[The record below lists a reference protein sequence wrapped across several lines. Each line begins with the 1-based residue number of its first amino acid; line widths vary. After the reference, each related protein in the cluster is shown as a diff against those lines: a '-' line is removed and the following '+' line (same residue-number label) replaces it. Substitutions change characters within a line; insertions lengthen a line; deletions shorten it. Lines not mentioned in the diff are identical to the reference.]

1 MINEQVFINAPLN
14 FEKGVKIY
22 PPTVKEV
29 ITQSY
34 FPIFRKLLM
43 SSQEDIED
51 DIEEK
56 VKNKELKIDKI
67 PTPLE
72 FLFSSIAQDKRI
84 EMLAKEGFRFFTHEE
99 VTFLIE
105 QKIVI
110 IGNLEKKLKTINNI
124 DELPILN
131 ETNFLKFQNLL
142 RQSIGEKIQEPPDP
156 NENPR
161 IKRMKAK
168 ARLRDKIKAKQAS
181 KNGEAPSL
189 STLLASICCMGIGLT
204 PLNIGEIS
212 YASVS
217 AIMERY
223 QAKEKYEVDIK
234 SMLAGAKDVKLKYW
248 IRDLDKD

>member
-22 PPTVKEV
+22 PPTVREV

-84 EMLAKEGFRFFTHEE
+84 EMLAKEGFKFFTHEE

-110 IGNLEKKLKTINNI
+110 IGNLEKKLKTISNI

-142 RQSIGEKIQEPPDP
+142 RQSIGERIQEPPDP

-168 ARLRDKIKAKQAS
+168 ARLRDKIKAK
-181 KNGEAPSL
+181 KDGISL
-189 STLLASICCMGIGLT
+189 SVILVSICCMGLGIT

-212 YASVS
+212 YASVP

>member
-84 EMLAKEGFRFFTHEE
+84 EMLAKEGFKFFTHEE

-142 RQSIGEKIQEPPDP
+142 RQSIGEKIQESPDP

-168 ARLRDKIKAKQAS
+168 ARLRDKIKVK
-181 KNGEAPSL
+181 KNGIPL
-189 STLLASICCMGIGLT
+189 SVILVSICCMGLGIT

-217 AIMERY
+217 AIMETY

>member
-1 MINEQVFINAPLN
+1 MINEQVFINTPLN
-14 FEKGVKIY
+14 FEKGVKVY

-29 ITQSY
+29 IAQQY

-56 VKNKELKIDKI
+56 KKKDPNLKIDEI

-72 FLFSSIAQDKRI
+72 FLFGSVAQDKRI
-84 EMLAKEGFRFFTHEE
+84 EMLVREGFRFFIHDE
-99 VTFLIE
+99 VTFLTK
-105 QKIVI
+105 QKIIVI
-110 IGNLEKKLKTINNI
+110 GSLNKKLKTTNNI

-142 RQSIGEKIQEPPDP
+142 RQSIGDKPQEAPDP
-156 NENPR
+156 NEHPR

-168 ARLRDKIKAKQAS
+168 ARLRDRIKAKKGGIPFS
-181 KNGEAPSL
+181 V
-189 STLLASICCMGIGLT
+189 TLVSICCMGIGIT
-204 PLNIGEIS
+204 PLNIGEIT
-212 YASVS
+212 YASVP

-223 QAKEKYEVDIK
+223 QEKEKYETDIK
-234 SMLAGAKDVKLKYW
+234 SLLAGAKDVKLKYW